1 MGYWFV
7 WFVSNVLPFVTA
19 GVFFVGLVYR
29 VAQWRRRPPASVS
42 LRVPPEQRGVTRTLR
57 EIVTEI
63 VTFRRVFRG
72 SPALW
77 VVSWLFHLSILI
89 FVVGH
94 LRLFFDFS
102 WLWNLLHLTPEQVD
116 LLSLIGGGTSGTLF
130 LLGLVAL
137 LVRRL
142 RMPVRS
148 LSVPSDY
155 LLLLLLL
162 GIAVTG
168 NYMRFLMHIE
178 LEPYQA
184 FFSNLFS
191 LRFGVP
197 VDNPLFVLH
206 FLLVQVFLLYLPFSK
221 LVHVVGG
228 VLTLKWTLR

>member
-19 GVFFVGLVYR
+19 GVFFIGLAYR
-29 VAQWRRRPPASVS
+29 VVQWRRRPPASVS
-42 LRVPPEQRGVTRTLR
+42 LRVPPQQRGALRTLG

-94 LRLFFDFS
+94 LRLFFDLN
-102 WLWNLLHLTPEQVD
+102 WLWNLLRLTPDQVD
-116 LLSLIGGGTSGTLF
+116 LLALIGGGTSGTLF
-130 LLGLVAL
+130 LLGLLAL

-184 FFSNLFS
+184 FFSNLFN

-221 LVHVVGG
+221 LVHVIGG